1 MTVFMTYVF
10 FLIKVFCFVHDC
22 GMFRGTEEKKRFCHA
37 TRPIYWIT
45 LLFMHF
51 FFKLALNFGRY
62 SDNFFKNSIQFRNLI
77 LVIYKM
83 RFEWLNVLRCFFQ
96 GIVST
101 IREAIASILGYDI
114 CISLWRDLLSNDNQV
129 AIAAEVLSI
138 GTSRAFSTEIEKY
151 L

>member
-1 MTVFMTYVF
+1 MAECSTML
-10 FLIKVFCFVHDC
+10 FL
-22 GMFRGTEEKKRFCHA
+22 
-37 TRPIYWIT
+37 
-45 LLFMHF
+45 
-51 FFKLALNFGRY
+51 
-62 SDNFFKNSIQFRNLI
+62 
-77 LVIYKM
+77 
-83 RFEWLNVLRCFFQ
+83 
-96 GIVST
+96 VST